1 MRLDNISH
9 LGSIK
14 FRVCMEHLWHD
25 FISTQSFLFFFLFL
39 VLHIYIFFTLFL
51 NATNHHHHV
60 CTCLTHY
67 FIVEGSSSMGHER
80 VACNLDKFI
89 SLLEKKNIYSRETK
103 SVKAISHIP
112 VLSLVIKVQS
122 SVLCTASKRFE
133 NITYLSSLFECALHT
148 CLNKHVM

>member
-9 LGSIK
+9 LCSIK

-39 VLHIYIFFTLFL
+39 VLHIFFYSFL
-51 NATNHHHHV
+51 K
-60 CTCLTHY
+60 CY
-67 FIVEGSSSMGHER
+67 KSSSSCVYMSNSLFYSRRIIIHGPRTSCLQSRQIH
-80 VACNLDKFI
+80 L
-89 SLLEKKNIYSRETK
+89 SLLEKKNIYSTEK

-112 VLSLVIKVQS
+112 VLSLVIEVQS